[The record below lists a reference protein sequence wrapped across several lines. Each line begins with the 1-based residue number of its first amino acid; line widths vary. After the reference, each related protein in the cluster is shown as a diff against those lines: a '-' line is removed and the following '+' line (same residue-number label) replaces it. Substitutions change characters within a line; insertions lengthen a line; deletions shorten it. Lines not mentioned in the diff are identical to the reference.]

1 MSSSSSEQSI
11 SGGGG
16 GRALV
21 EDHRRNNA
29 AIINQLRKQREEP
42 FRDRNFQ
49 IYFGPYPLHAIL
61 FPFLDPQ
68 LGSTQLGGLLSM
80 EHIQDFA
87 ICARQFTARRL
98 TLRLWPNV
106 QLHLRALVESRPN
119 AQGYLHWL
127 EIRFA
132 WFFVKLAGMKD
143 AQITTQQILSIH
155 QAAIEAAEAFNRTGS
170 VKRNGNG
177 SRDHR
182 FISGQQVESFKI
194 KPLLR
199 VLIIIIGKRID
210 RPFLNALQRM

>member
-1 MSSSSSEQSI
+1 MGAEEELLSKIIEETTPRSSTNFENKERNPSEI
-11 SGGGG
+11 EIF
-16 GRALV
+16 RYILV
-21 EDHRRNNA
+21 L
-29 AIINQLRKQREEP
+29 I
-42 FRDRNFQ
+42 
-49 IYFGPYPLHAIL
+49 PLHAIL

-170 VKRNGNG
+170 VKRNGND

-199 VLIIIIGKRID
+199 ALIIIIVKRID